1 MVSVCSVCLSL
12 FSSVAWL
19 AVSILIFL
27 INLFFYLMFLFLLFY
42 LMFSFLFFYLMF
54 LFLLF
59 YLMFLFL
66 LFCLNYYTFIF
77 ICLISFY
84 FKTAFCFQAREW
96 RVDFQW
102 CLRHVTCHEFFGV
115 SLRFI

>member
-19 AVSILIFL
+19 TVSILIFL
-27 INLFFYLMFLFLLFY
+27 ISLFFYLMFLFLLFY
-42 LMFSFLFFYLMF
+42 LMFLFLF
-54 LFLLF
+54 F

-77 ICLISFY
+77 IYLISFY